1 MAKVTFERT
10 NITNAGVGTELSE
23 FAIAVLVPCYNE
35 EQTIQRV
42 VSDFQTYLPGAGVY
56 VYDNNSSDAT
66 SKVAERAGAIVRIER
81 TQGKGNVVRRMFAD
95 IEADVFVLVDGD
107 ATYDAS
113 RAPEMITM
121 LLNDSLDMVTG
132 KRVSEDIG
140 AYRPGHRFGNK
151 LLTNMVSAM
160 FGKPV
165 GDMLSGYRVLS
176 RRYVKS
182 FPAMSRGFET
192 ETELTVHALE
202 LRMPIAEVETVYLSR
217 PEGST
222 SKLSTYKDG
231 VRIVRMIGRLV
242 KEERPFPFFGLISL
256 VLLAIALSFGTSILL
271 EFNQTGLVPR
281 LPSAVLATGLVLLAF
296 LSLSSGVVLDSVSLS
311 RREARRFA
319 YLSQPSPLVVS
330 QQLTRSSCARHPA
343 IELVS

>member
-1 MAKVTFERT
+1 MAKITFERT
-10 NITNAGVGTELSE
+10 GTTSAGVGSELSE
-23 FAIAVLVPCYNE
+23 CAIAVLVPCYNE

-42 VSDFQTYLPGAGVY
+42 VSDFQSYLPSAGIY

-66 SKVAERAGAIVRIER
+66 AKVAERSGAIVRIER

-113 RAPEMITM
+113 RAPEMIKM
-121 LLNDSLDMVTG
+121 LLNESLDMVTG
-132 KRVSEDIG
+132 RRVSQDIA

-160 FGKPV
+160 FGKSV

-202 LRMPIAEVETVYLSR
+202 LRMPITEVETVYLSR

-231 VRIVRMIGRLV
+231 IRIVRMIGRLV
-242 KEERPFPFFGLISL
+242 KEERPFPFFGLISCI
-256 VLLAIALSFGTSILL
+256 LLAISLSFGTSILL
-271 EFNQTGLVPR
+271 EFSQTGLVPR
-281 LPSAVLATGLVLLAF
+281 LPSAVLAMGLVLLAF
-296 LSLSSGVVLDSVSLS
+296 LSLSSGVVLESVSLS

-319 YLSQPSPLVVS
+319 YLSQPAPLVVGQS
-330 QQLTRSSCARHPA
+330 QIRSSATRLPA

>member
-1 MAKVTFERT
+1 M
-10 NITNAGVGTELSE
+10 
-23 FAIAVLVPCYNE
+23 
-35 EQTIQRV
+35 
-42 VSDFQTYLPGAGVY
+42 
-56 VYDNNSSDAT
+56 YDNNSSDTT
-66 SKVAERAGAIVRIER
+66 SKVAESAGAIVRIER

-202 LRMPIAEVETVYLSR
+202 LRMPIAEVETVYRS
-217 PEGST
+217 
-222 SKLSTYKDG
+222 
-231 VRIVRMIGRLV
+231 
-242 KEERPFPFFGLISL
+242 
-256 VLLAIALSFGTSILL
+256 
-271 EFNQTGLVPR
+271 PR
-281 LPSAVLATGLVLLAF
+281 NRAVLRHLDPP
-296 LSLSSGVVLDSVSLS
+296 GV
-311 RREARRFA
+311 
-319 YLSQPSPLVVS
+319 
-330 QQLTRSSCARHPA
+330 
-343 IELVS
+343 

>member
-1 MAKVTFERT
+1 M
-10 NITNAGVGTELSE
+10 
-23 FAIAVLVPCYNE
+23 
-35 EQTIQRV
+35 
-42 VSDFQTYLPGAGVY
+42 
-56 VYDNNSSDAT
+56 
-66 SKVAERAGAIVRIER
+66 
-81 TQGKGNVVRRMFAD
+81 VRRMFAD

-113 RAPEMITM
+113 RAPEMIRM
-121 LLNDSLDMVTG
+121 LLSESLDMVTG
-132 KRVSEDIG
+132 KRVSEDIA

-160 FGKPV
+160 FGKSV

-202 LRMPIAEVETVYLSR
+202 LRMPIADVETTYLSR
-217 PEGST
+217 PDGSL

-231 VRIVRMIGRLV
+231 IRIVRMIGRLV
-242 KEERPFPFFGLISL
+242 KEERPLPFFSVISFILLI
-256 VLLAIALSFGTSILL
+256 IALSFGTSILL

-296 LSLSSGVVLDSVSLS
+296 LSLSSGVVLESVSLS

-319 YLSQPSPLVVS
+319 YLSQPAPLVVR
-330 QQLTRSSCARHPA
+330 QLLVKSNATRHPA